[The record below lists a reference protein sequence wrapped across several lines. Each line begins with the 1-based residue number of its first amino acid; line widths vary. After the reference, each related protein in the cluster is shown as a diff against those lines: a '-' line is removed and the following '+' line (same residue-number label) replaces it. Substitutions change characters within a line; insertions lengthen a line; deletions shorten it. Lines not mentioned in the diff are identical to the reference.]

1 MEGESVGQLNGEAG
15 SVNDGGQSAE
25 QITNEQSVQQATD
38 SETSSQN
45 WDDESNPYKAKYI
58 GIQGNFKQ
66 VHQENQT
73 LRQQTMQMQQELALV
88 KAQME
93 GRSPEEI
100 AQIRQGF
107 QQAGQ
112 VEQLLG
118 MMAQEVEQAQQIK
131 QVAAPA
137 AKQMV
142 LNAIA
147 EQYGVDAA
155 ELADAE
161 TPQQAEFYARKMA
174 TKQRTQ
180 NLQQRRD
187 AGVDVAEHAGG
198 GGTNWDKMSPS
209 EKIAYGVRLAKQ
221 GK

>member
-1 MEGESVGQLNGEAG
+1 MNEESVGQLEGQTGEVA
-15 SVNDGGQSAE
+15 DGGQSAE
-25 QITNEQSVQQATD
+25 QTATQQTTEQATGPD
-38 SETSSQN
+38 WEH
-45 WDDESNPYKAKYI
+45 EGNPYRAKYT
-58 GIQGNFKQ
+58 GLQGNFKQ
-66 VHQENQT
+66 VHQQNQQ
-73 LRQQTMQMQQELALV
+73 LSQQTRELQQELALV
-88 KAQME
+88 RAQME

-107 QQAGQ
+107 QQQSQ

-131 QVAAPA
+131 QVAAPV

-147 EQYGVDAA
+147 KQYGVDAA

-180 NLQQRRD
+180 NLQQRKD